1 MSENTHMYQPKRKL
15 FLTIFINSH
24 AWAAM
29 IKSIV
34 DGNFRLLVQSG
45 GIWISQ
51 RKKRRWTN
59 LQRSWSAHT
68 ENNLVAL
75 YEFGESAC
83 VDWEGNGLKILAVLE
98 TLGTKELRVL
108 SEDRRKWEK
117 NGLPAPL
124 MLTKD
129 TLLTSADVFPMEFL
143 EMKEANQFIC
153 GSEDVLSG
161 LLVPLSNLRRQ
172 LEEQAKGKLIHL
184 RQSYIEAAGDKKK
197 LGHLIAVSIEPF
209 TEVMRNALRLYDKP
223 APVAKEEIIRPVL
236 RRVRDRPGAV
246 QPGPGTQAAGSG
258 GVKGAG
264 EDRLGRP

>member
-1 MSENTHMYQPKRKL
+1 MDKPE
-15 FLTIFINSH
+15 
-24 AWAAM
+24 
-29 IKSIV
+29 
-34 DGNFRLLVQSG
+34 
-45 GIWISQ
+45 
-51 RKKRRWTN
+51 KKKALDELAGFMER
-59 LQRSWSAHT
+59 AYG
-68 ENNLVAL
+68 ENLVAL

-143 EMKEANQFIC
+143 EMKEANQFIF

-161 LLVPLSNLRRQ
+161 LEVPLSNLRRQ

-223 APVAKEEIIRPVL
+223 APVAKEEIIGQFCAESGIDPVPFNQALEL
-236 RRVRDRPGAV
+236 RRQGVGGLK
-246 QPGPGTQAAGSG
+246 GP
-258 GVKGAG
+258 VKTDLDGLEALFSSYL
-264 EDRLGRP
+264 EEIVKIAEKIDKNFS